1 MTINVLET
9 GSLGLF
15 LRQFFVG
22 EEVASIESNNRVD
35 SMLTLSGRLNLIDK
49 LFSAPEVLV
58 PRLPPLKG
66 TTYKEVKNWGREI
79 IH

>member
-1 MTINVLET
+1 MMIESSEVKVTINVLET
-9 GSLGLF
+9 GSLGSF

-22 EEVASIESNNRVD
+22 EVEVASIESNNRVD

-58 PRLPPLKG
+58 PRLPTLKG
-66 TTYKEVKNWGREI
+66 TPY
-79 IH
+79 